1 MATIPHAIKAN
12 SALFLTLVLLTWWS
26 AQPYNGPW
34 LSLFLIIAL
43 PYQLYKLVHAWKQS
57 QGKTNRL
64 VAILLIFISTLV
76 FTGVQYHYHQLDR
89 AEADQIVSK
98 VLQFHMTHGRY
109 PENSEELE
117 IRGQTKWKLSEKVFY
132 FPREKDQPPNL
143 FYRSSFDGFPM
154 WDYDFER
161 QEWVLHDM

>member
-1 MATIPHAIKAN
+1 MVVCSTVQR
-12 SALFLTLVLLTWWS
+12 TL
-26 AQPYNGPW
+26 A
-34 LSLFLIIAL
+34 FAL
-43 PYQLYKLVHAWKQS
+43 PDNCPAISVYKLVRAWKQG

-109 PENSEELE
+109 PENSEELG
-117 IRGQTKWKLSEKVFY
+117 IQGQTKWKLSEKVFY
-132 FPREKDQPPNL
+132 SPGEKNQPPNL

-154 WDYDFER
+154 WDYDFEK
-161 QEWVLHDM
+161 QEWEFFLLDKIAMPVHNVR